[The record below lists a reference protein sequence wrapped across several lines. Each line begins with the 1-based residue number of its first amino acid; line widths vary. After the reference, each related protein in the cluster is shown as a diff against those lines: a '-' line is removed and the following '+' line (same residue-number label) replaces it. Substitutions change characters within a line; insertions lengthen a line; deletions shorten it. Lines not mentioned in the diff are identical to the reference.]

1 MVSSDVR
8 RDLLQIY
15 QGALKAVDGRTCVSR
30 ALHGRSKAP
39 TVLVAI
45 GKAAQAMALGAV
57 DALGDGVVDG
67 LVISK
72 PGHLDRFSLEQVG
85 LKGLEGGHPLPDE
98 NSLAAG
104 QALLALLERQPR
116 DVSLLFLISGG
127 ASSLVEVLRDDIGL
141 EDLQEVN
148 RWLLGSGLPI
158 QQINLVRKALSVIKG
173 GGLLAFLGQR
183 RAEALL
189 ISDVEGDDP
198 SVIGSGLLASDPQLE
213 RKIAALSLPAWL
225 TALTG
230 RGCAP
235 VEIGEDRVPL
245 KVIANLE
252 MASCAA
258 ERGAQRLGYPVVR
271 HTAFLS
277 GDAEQRGH
285 ELGQV
290 LLEGSPGVH
299 IWGGETTVRLP
310 DQPGRGGRNQHLALA
325 AAMEIAGQKG
335 VYLLAVG
342 TDGTDGNTEDAGALV
357 DGKTLVRAANEGLD
371 AEEYLSRAD
380 AGTLFAVTGDL
391 INTGPTNTNVMDLII
406 GIKR

>member
-1 MVSSDVR
+1 VSSDVR

-30 ALHGRSKAP
+30 ALHGRSKVP
-39 TVLVAI
+39 TALVAI

-57 DALGDGVVDG
+57 DALGDGVIDG

-72 PGHLDRFSLEQVG
+72 PGHLDRFNLEQAG

-104 QALLALLERQPR
+104 QALLAFLERQPS

-173 GGLLAFLGQR
+173 GGLLALLGQHP
-183 RAEALL
+183 AEALL

-198 SVIGSGLLASDPQLE
+198 SVIGSGLLVSDPLLE

-225 TALTG
+225 TVLTD
-230 RGCAP
+230 RGSVP
-235 VEIGEDRVPL
+235 VEIGEDRVLL

-258 ERGAQRLGYPVVR
+258 ERAAQRLGYPVVR
-271 HTAFLS
+271 HAAFLS

-285 ELGQV
+285 ELGQALV
-290 LLEGSPGVH
+290 EGSPGVH

-325 AAMEIAGQKG
+325 AAMEIAGRKG

-357 DGKTLVRAANEGLD
+357 DGETLARAANEGLD

>member
-1 MVSSDVR
+1 MSSDVR

-15 QGALKAVDGRTCVSR
+15 QGALKAVDGHTCVRR
-30 ALHGRSKAP
+30 ALHGRCKVP
-39 TVLVAI
+39 TSLVAI
-45 GKAAQAMALGAV
+45 GKAAQAMTLGAV

-72 PGHLDRFSLEQVG
+72 QGHLDRFSLEQAG
-85 LKGLEGGHPLPDE
+85 LQGMEGGHPLPDE

-104 QALLALLERQPR
+104 QALLAFLKRQPK

-141 EDLQEVN
+141 EDLQDVN

-173 GGLLAFLGQR
+173 GGLLTFLGQH

-198 SVIGSGLLASDPQLE
+198 SVIGSGLLVSDPLLE

-235 VEIGEDRVPL
+235 IEAGEDRVPL

-252 MASCAA
+252 MACCAA
-258 ERGAQRLGYPVVR
+258 ERVAQQLGYPVVR
-271 HTAFLS
+271 HKMFLS
-277 GDAEQRGH
+277 GDAERRGH

-290 LLEGSPGVH
+290 LLEEKPGVH

-325 AAMEIAGQKG
+325 AAMEIAGHKG

-357 DGKTLVRAANEGLD
+357 DGETLTRAANEGLD
-371 AEEYLSRAD
+371 AGEYLCRAD
-380 AGTLFAVTGDL
+380 AGTLFSVTGDL
-391 INTGPTNTNVMDLII
+391 INTGPTNTNVMDLVI